1 MFCTK
6 CGSQIA
12 DNARFCPGCGAPVT
26 ASQAPEQI
34 PYSASPQQA
43 AYAPPIQQAY
53 SAPVKQAA
61 GKTLSTGALIGIIA
75 GGLAL
80 AVLVFFG
87 LRFLTSGDGKSKP
100 NISAKATVGVWRG
113 MLSFDEWFPEDGT
126 VSALVYA
133 SNDGN
138 LPCML
143 NIAKDGRNAEL
154 VIRDVTIPLSV
165 QANGHALQFSGSMG
179 DESIVFAADSG
190 GEEKDFLKGD
200 GSVTIGAESIA
211 FSLRFT
217 QQSGEAPELRGASGT
232 LPKPP
237 ENIVPAANGNAT
249 EEPVND
255 STNGNT
261 SDTDS
266 FSFTPQSEA
275 EPPALA
281 KVLPGTW
288 VTNPDQDFCVTVFAF
303 DPNGLMGHGIA
314 CSSGETTL
322 ENWDENGIW
331 ELGGLTWRN
340 WSIQGEQVTFEGRDN
355 TDIVRIV
362 PKNEEWIVVYYE
374 GSDEGYE
381 FHRMGEAPG
390 LEDYFLGDW
399 MPDEA
404 NENGVQAVLALEPN
418 GIAVMTAVKG
428 KGNVSPADWGDES
441 KWEILGAKEG
451 SWRVQD
457 GQFIISMDD
466 NDEAYGITI
475 NGPDNVLFQYGA
487 NSRITYTRVS

>member
-43 AYAPPIQQAY
+43 AYEPPSQQVHFAPA
-53 SAPVKQAA
+53 KQTA
-61 GKTLSTGALIGIIA
+61 GKTLSIGVLIGIIA

-80 AVLVFFG
+80 ALLVFFG
-87 LRFLTSGDGKSKP
+87 LRYLTSRDNKGGAASPKSVQG
-100 NISAKATVGVWRG
+100 IWEG
-113 MLSFDEWFPEDGT
+113 MLRFDEWFPEDGT
-126 VSALVYA
+126 SSALVYA
-133 SNDGN
+133 SGDGN
-138 LPCML
+138 LPCTL
-143 NIAKDGRNAEL
+143 NVSENGRAAEL
-154 VIRDVTIPLSV
+154 VVGKVTIPLAV
-165 QANGHALQFSGSMG
+165 EEGEDALRLSGTMG
-179 DESIVFAADSG
+179 A
-190 GEEKDFLKGD
+190 EELILDASLNDNATDMTGS
-200 GSVTIGAESIA
+200 GSVTVGSETVP
-211 FSLRFT
+211 FSFGFS
-217 QQSGEAPELRGASGT
+217 QVSDEAPELTGADGA
-232 LPKPP
+232 LPEPP
-237 ENIVPAANGNAT
+237 AGGAAAVPAEPDGAPVGGETEIGPNG
-249 EEPVND
+249 D
-255 STNGNT
+255 G
-261 SDTDS
+261 D
-266 FSFTPQSEA
+266 FTPQSEQK
-275 EPPALA
+275 PLALEG
-281 KVLPGTW
+281 VLPGTW

-487 NSRITYTRVS
+487 SSRITYTRVS